1 MWPRIRNV
9 QRFEVSKQ
17 RPIDELTA
25 TVTLSP
31 ALGEGPDAESGLPI
45 AHADGASWHRGV
57 TAEGES
63 VLAFTARGDFAVD
76 VADAGRRAFLVSAPA
91 LVPIR
96 EVGEFYEADGTPV
109 TAVLYD
115 DPAAPSLAEMT
126 REGALRPETA
136 RAVAGQVAEA
146 LETARRRGVRHR
158 FLDESRVFVDV
169 DADTVR
175 IIGAGVETAA
185 LDDSVV
191 DADALAVNPDVRS
204 IGRILFVGLA
214 GRDPEFFGGADVV
227 DPALAS
233 PRTVPDD
240 LSAITRTLLTHE
252 GSNPENPPYT
262 VRAAR
267 SDLAPWQ
274 SLPVTL
280 EAFDPDQHAGAPQPL
295 SAAALAA
302 MRGDTQATPP
312 VDDGNGNGNGID
324 GGESGDADTADAAG
338 AADTSDVKNTGD
350 APTLARGSDKV
361 DDSSGVPQ
369 PDRDADSEHHTDS
382 KRGGN
387 SGPGAGAVAGTALAG
402 AAVGAA
408 GVAAMHGGG
417 DDHQRTP
424 DSGNT
429 PDSDGTPDSGVSK
442 DAHNSGSNQSTGDN
456 SVSSSRSNNAAW
468 GDVIAT
474 NATGSQPASAPD
486 SKDDSGPIRVAGRTE
501 SLAAHIGSEP
511 AKPDFSTRSHDAHK
525 GPETAPTANPAPE
538 LAAKR
543 PALVPPSAMPQPEQQ
558 QPVGVIPVK
567 GRPLN
572 NAPARDS
579 QDESPSLL
587 RDVVGVAFGSDA
599 AERQSTSSGS
609 RGGTES
615 KVILVAAI
623 LALVLALVFALT
635 SITSVNRDRDV
646 TSAPTTEAATTP
658 AEKSP
663 EASKKSEEPKEEP
676 GAAAPS
682 LQNVEV
688 VYPEDPSKAD
698 NPEKAGDMKDG
709 NAETVWK
716 TQRYNGPDYGRLRDG
731 MGVRLSFADTGKVSE
746 VGVTAG
752 EQEGGTIEVRPVDDN
767 NEIDD
772 PVGSGTL
779 SAGKETVIKLDKP
792 VEAKELVLWA
802 PDLGAVDGGYR
813 LEIAEV
819 RVG

>member
-96 EVGEFYEADGTPV
+96 EVGEFYEADGIPV

-115 DPAAPSLAEMT
+115 DPAASSLAEMT

-175 IIGAGVETAA
+175 IIGAGVEAAA

-252 GSNPENPPYT
+252 GSDPENPPYT

-302 MRGDTQATPP
+302 MRGDTRATPP

-324 GGESGDADTADAAG
+324 GGESGNADAAG
-338 AADTSDVKNTGD
+338 AAGAADTGDVADTGD
-350 APTLARGSDKV
+350 APTLARGVDKV
-361 DDSSGVPQ
+361 DDSAGAPQ
-369 PDRDADSEHHTDS
+369 SDRDTDSEHPTDS
-382 KRGGN
+382 KRCGN
-387 SGPGAGAVAGTALAG
+387 SGHGAGAVAGTALAG
-402 AAVGAA
+402 AAIGAA

-417 DDHQRTP
+417 DDHQH
-424 DSGNT
+424 T
-429 PDSDGTPDSGVSK
+429 PDSDPSK
-442 DAHNSGSNQSTGDN
+442 DASNSGSNQSTSEN
-456 SVSSSRSNNAAW
+456 SASSSRSTNAAW
-468 GDVIAT
+468 GDVIAS
-474 NATGSQPASAPD
+474 NATASQPASAPD
-486 SKDDSGPIRVAGRTE
+486 SKDESGPIRVAGRTE

-558 QPVGVIPVK
+558 QPVGIIPVK

-572 NAPARDS
+572 NASARDS

-587 RDVVGVAFGSDA
+587 RDVVGVAFGSDD
-599 AERQSTSSGS
+599 AERQSTSNGT

-658 AEKSP
+658 AKNSP
-663 EASKKSEEPKEEP
+663 EASKEAEEPKEEP
-676 GAAAPS
+676 GAQAPS
-682 LQNVEV
+682 LQNVEI
-688 VYPEDPSKAD
+688 VYPEDHSKAD
-698 NPEKAGDMKDG
+698 NPEKAGEMKDG

-716 TQRYNGPDYGRLRDG
+716 TQRYKGPDYGRLRDG

-767 NEIDD
+767 NEIGD